1 MKEVIFDQ
9 LLKKIPNKYLLTVIA
24 GKRAR
29 EIYSGAEPYMDC
41 DEKDTVVSKV
51 FSEILADKIVVEDE
65 IAHPTNKET
74 EETEETEEI
83 EETKESEENEE

>member
-29 EIYSGAEPYMDC
+29 EIYSGAEPYISC
-41 DEKDTVVSKV
+41 DERDTVVSKV
-51 FSEILADKIVVEDE
+51 FAEILADKIVVEDE
-65 IAHPTNKET
+65 AAHSTHNESSET
-74 EETEETEEI
+74 EE
-83 EETKESEENEE
+83 SEQNEE